1 MNRLCLAERQVINDK
16 YVVLIAGRISY
27 RAFERGKNRNAFGR
41 LRVHINR
48 THDEDLARVC
58 CSSTAIHQRGYLELL
73 HIVEQEFGLP
83 WLKKQVK
90 NEQGIYHLRRFPAFT
105 LNRLKHAQLD
115 HTVVAQ
121 VRSY

>member
-1 MNRLCLAERQVINDK
+1 MLLEHSHSSKSC
-16 YVVLIAGRISY
+16 
-27 RAFERGKNRNAFGR
+27 NAPEMTKKSN
-41 LRVHINR
+41 LDH
-48 THDEDLARVC
+48 
-58 CSSTAIHQRGYLELL
+58 YLELL

-90 NEQGIYHLRRFPAFT
+90 NEHGIYYLHRFPTFT